1 MNLSPED
8 LKGLEW
14 LERARDRDVLASLG
28 SLGVQPETLNLIAL
42 RAQRRGESLGGYL
55 SRLIAADWGNQ
66 NAWWRGRKHQAHPL
80 TVRFLRE

>member
-14 LERARDRDVLASLG
+14 LERARDRDVLALLG
-28 SLGVQPETLNLIAL
+28 SLGVEPETLKLIAR
-42 RAQRRGESLGGYL
+42 RARQRGESLGGYL

-66 NAWWRGRKHQAHPL
+66 NAWWRGRKHQAHQL
-80 TVRFLRE
+80 TVRLLRE